1 MKSDILVKAA
11 EYDEDQGGSEERDY
25 QVINIVRDYEKYVEL
40 RDRPDDWSEK
50 KASLGMVC
58 TYFNSNMEPLGK
70 RGGRLMGRQ

>member
-1 MKSDILVKAA
+1 
-11 EYDEDQGGSEERDY
+11 
-25 QVINIVRDYEKYVEL
+25 VINIVRDYEKYVEL